1 MLLYSEKNILYILT
15 ALEASEKIF
24 VYTASYTNAADL
36 YQDNDQMSF
45 NAVCHLLLAIGE
57 ETRKID
63 IRLKEEI
70 GLINWEQITG
80 MRNRLAHDYRGI
92 DRDLVFAIVKTDL
105 PILQQALLKM
115 LKLLSPDIAALQ
127 TFLATPW
134 YSHVAKLLTNGN
146 Y

>member
-1 MLLYSEKNILYILT
+1 MLYSEKNILYVLT

-24 VYTASYTNAADL
+24 VYTASYTNSADL
-36 YQDNDQMSF
+36 YQDNDQMGF
-45 NAVCHLLLAIGE
+45 NAVCHLLLTIGE

-115 LKLLSPDIAALQ
+115 LKLLSPDISTLQ

>member
-1 MLLYSEKNILYILT
+1 LYILT

-24 VYTASYTNAADL
+24 VYTTAYSSSADL
-36 YQDNDQMSF
+36 YEANDQMGF
-45 NAVCHLLLAIGE
+45 NAVCHLLLTIGE

-115 LKLLSPDIAALQ
+115 LKLLSPDMSTLQ
-127 TFLATPW
+127 TYLATPW

>member
-1 MLLYSEKNILYILT
+1 MLYSEKNILYVLT

-24 VYTASYTNAADL
+24 VYAASYTNSADL
-36 YQDNDQMSF
+36 YQDNDQMGF
-45 NAVCHLLLAIGE
+45 NAVCHLLLTIGE

-115 LKLLSPDIAALQ
+115 LKLLSPDISTLQ

>member
-1 MLLYSEKNILYILT
+1 
-15 ALEASEKIF
+15 
-24 VYTASYTNAADL
+24 
-36 YQDNDQMSF
+36 
-45 NAVCHLLLAIGE
+45 E

-115 LKLLSPDIAALQ
+115 LKLLSPDISALQ

>member
-1 MLLYSEKNILYILT
+1 MYVLT

-24 VYTASYTNAADL
+24 VYTASYTNSADL
-36 YQDNDQMSF
+36 YQDNDQMGF
-45 NAVCHLLLAIGE
+45 NAVCHLLLTIGE

-115 LKLLSPDIAALQ
+115 LKLLSPDISTLQ